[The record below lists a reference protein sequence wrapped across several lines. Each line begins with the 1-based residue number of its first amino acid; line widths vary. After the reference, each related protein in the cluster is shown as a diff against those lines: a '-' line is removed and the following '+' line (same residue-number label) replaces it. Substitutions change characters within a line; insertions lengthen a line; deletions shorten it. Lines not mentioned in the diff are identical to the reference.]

1 MATMNISLPDQ
12 MRAWVESQTAR
23 RQYSNSSDYV
33 RDVIRK
39 DQERQAAIDALQTA
53 ITKGLESG
61 EPQPFDSEAFKLRMR
76 ERHIVK

>member
-33 RDVIRK
+33 RDLIRK